1 MKGCYVQLDRLV
13 YSPRSPSWRS
23 HTVSRPLRYWDGLDE
38 EEKLF
43 SSDNDSLY
51 DPTVNPGQ
59 LSSTSY
65 EYDSDCGK
73 VLGPTVRK
81 PTVLKVLK
89 DCGQLCLLPELGV
102 YLDFCLEAACQ
113 QAVQAGSCPS
123 ALSTSR
129 AGCCASWT
137 GWSTPR
143 EAPPG
148 GHTRSA
154 GLGGTGT
161 VWMRRRSCSPQI
173 TTACTTP
180 L

>member
-1 MKGCYVQLDRLV
+1 MSIGSPGWKLPLSSLHLPCWLLCQLDRLV

-23 HTVSRPLRYWDGLDE
+23 HTVSRPRRYWDGLDE

-59 LSSTSY
+59 LSSTSD

-89 DCGQLCLLPELGV
+89 NCGQLCLLPELGV
-102 YLDFCLEAACQ
+102 YLDLCLEAACQ

-123 ALSTSR
+123 ALSTSH
-129 AGCCASWT
+129 AGCCASW
-137 GWSTPR
+137 
-143 EAPPG
+143 
-148 GHTRSA
+148 SA
-154 GLGGTGT
+154 G
-161 VWMRRRSCSPQI
+161 R
-173 TTACTTP
+173 
-180 L
+180 